1 MNEIKQSFNFYD
13 QTYLKSYNLNQSIK
27 YQLNLLDSLDIY
39 TRKHS
44 ESVATITCNLCRK
57 LHLSKGFTEYCTI
70 CAYLHDIGKLFIPSS
85 ILQKPAKLTDEEF
98 EIMKQHTTLGYKL
111 CIKDS
116 KLRPYYAGPYYH
128 HEALDGTGYPQ
139 GLLKKDIPYE
149 AQIIRVADEYDA
161 LVNKRQYK
169 SHIGITD
176 SLKIIIENAQ
186 PSPNAKPNT
195 GYTFAGKNN
204 KKIVKK
210 LLLVVIDDIEYE
222 ISSTI
227 DYVNHLN
234 DELKRCKQIEKYIE
248 KKNNAKKESDVL
260 YFEQYINML
269 LRPGEKLENF
279 DTIHEEFQKAYDLR
293 NEVLVGLRQEIKNVK
308 SLKV

>member
-111 CIKDS
+111 CIKDP

-176 SLKIIIENAQ
+176 SLKIIIENTH

-269 LRPGEKLENF
+269 LSPGEKLENF
-279 DTIHEEFQKAYDLR
+279 DTIHKELQKAHDLR
-293 NEVLVGLRQEIKNVK
+293 NEVLVGLHQEIKNVK

>member
-111 CIKDS
+111 CIKDP

-176 SLKIIIENAQ
+176 SLKIIIENTH

-279 DTIHEEFQKAYDLR
+279 DTIHKELQKAHDLR
-293 NEVLVGLRQEIKNVK
+293 NEVLVGLHQEIKNVK

>member
-111 CIKDS
+111 CIKDP

-269 LRPGEKLENF
+269 LRPGEKLEN
-279 DTIHEEFQKAYDLR
+279 TIHEEFQKAYDLR